1 MINVVPLAQWIR
13 RVPTEHE
20 IPGSS
25 PGMKKIFIVK
35 INLIILKISL
45 NIKMLQLMVMY
56 QIFIN
61 KKFNHFIK
69 KIQEDVII
77 GILIQNL
84 HQNVH

>member
-1 MINVVPLAQWIR
+1 MILSIQHLVEQISNTYVILL
-13 RVPTEHE
+13 
-20 IPGSS
+20 
-25 PGMKKIFIVK
+25 MKKIFIAK
-35 INLIILKISL
+35 INLIILKTSL